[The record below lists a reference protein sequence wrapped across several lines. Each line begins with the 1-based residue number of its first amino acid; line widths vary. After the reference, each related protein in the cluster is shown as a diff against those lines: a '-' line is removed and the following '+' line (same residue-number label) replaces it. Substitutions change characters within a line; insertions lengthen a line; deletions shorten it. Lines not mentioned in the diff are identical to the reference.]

1 MRRSETTHPRI
12 TNRLFT
18 VLHVPIRV
26 EGRSPDQHAVRASF
40 GDCMVILHG
49 EVLAFLAFQELINI
63 RDDRTDFADD
73 ENVGAEIENLL
84 GYVAIDSV
92 DKRYNGNYRR
102 NSNHHPE

>member
-1 MRRSETTHPRI
+1 M
-12 TNRLFT
+12 
-18 VLHVPIRV
+18 PIRV
-26 EGRSPDQHAVRASF
+26 EGRSPDQHAVRASLSHR
-40 GDCMVILHG
+40 MVILHG

-92 DKRYNGNYRR
+92 DERDNR
-102 NSNHHPE
+102 NNHRHFAPHPVWSQATARTDGTRGLQRN